1 MARGRPTKLTPDTL
15 NKIEVLLQN
24 GNYIETA
31 AAVCGISK
39 STLYLWLKRG
49 ARSKK
54 GIYRDFSDAVIKAQG
69 LAEAR
74 DVSIITKAASDDW
87 KAAAWRL
94 ERKFPN
100 KWGRR
105 INIADAGK
113 IDPKELSDEEL
124 LELLESDDS
133 TGD

>member
-1 MARGRPTKLTPDTL
+1 MARGRPTKLTTEIL
-15 NKIEVLLQN
+15 SKIEVLLQN
-24 GNYIETA
+24 GNYVETA

-54 GIYRDFSDAVIKAQG
+54 GIYKDFSDAVVKAQG

-74 DVSIITKAASDDW
+74 DVSIITKAAKDDW

-100 KWGRR
+100 RWGRR
-105 INIADAGK
+105 INIAEVGRL
-113 IDPKELSDEEL
+113 DPKELTDEEL
-124 LELLESDDS
+124 LELVENGDLE
-133 TGD
+133 GN